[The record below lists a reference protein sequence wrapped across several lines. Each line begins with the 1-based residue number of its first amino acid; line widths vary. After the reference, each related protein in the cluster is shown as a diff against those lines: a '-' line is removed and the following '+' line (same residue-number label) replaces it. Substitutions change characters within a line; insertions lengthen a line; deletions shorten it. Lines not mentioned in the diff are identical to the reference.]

1 MKKTHILGLIAIAI
15 AVASLIT
22 IAGQSSTYTDFE
34 TAIAQPNRNHQI
46 VGYLSTDKEIAYNP
60 EVDPNS
66 FSFYMKDK
74 NNGHEQKVIC
84 QQAKPQDFERSEEIV
99 LTGTMKGD
107 VFVAHHIQLKCPS
120 KYQDEMIQA
129 EGIEVVSNQQ

>member
-15 AVASLIT
+15 AVASLIA

-34 TAIAQPNRNHQI
+34 TAITQTDRNHQI
-46 VGYLSTDKEIAYNP
+46 VGYLSTDKEVVYEP

-74 NNGHEQKVIC
+74 KGKEQKVIC

-99 LTGTMKGD
+99 LNGQMKGD
-107 VFVAHHIQLKCPS
+107 IFVAHHIQLKCPS
-120 KYQDEMIQA
+120 KYQDELVQT
-129 EGIEVVSNQQ
+129 EGVDIVSNE